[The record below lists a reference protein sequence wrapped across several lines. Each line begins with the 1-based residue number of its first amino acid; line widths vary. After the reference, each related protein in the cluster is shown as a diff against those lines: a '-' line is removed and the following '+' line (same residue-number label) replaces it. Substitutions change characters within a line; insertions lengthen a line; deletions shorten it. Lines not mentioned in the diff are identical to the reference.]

1 MFKEF
6 KEFIS
11 KGNVM
16 DMAIGVIIANAFA
29 AIVTAFTESFIQPLL
44 GLIGGA
50 EIHGTIPLGKSGQA
64 IDYGSFFT
72 AVINFLIVAF
82 ILFLMIKIVSTA
94 EKKSKEKLE
103 KLANMAE
110 KTVNKTLGKGRKNK
124 KEEIVEE
131 AEPETK
137 LCPYCYTEIAYKATR
152 CPHCTTK
159 LEGFKEPSDNSKE
172 SVKN

>member
-50 EIHGTIPLGKSGQA
+50 EIHGTIPLGSSGQS
-64 IDYGSFFT
+64 INYGSFLT

-82 ILFLMIKIVSTA
+82 ILFLMIKIITTA

-103 KLANMAE
+103 QLASMAE
-110 KTVNKTLGKGRKNK
+110 KKVLKGKKNK
-124 KEEIVEE
+124 EEKEEVQEE
-131 AEPETK
+131 PKTK
-137 LCPYCYTEIAYKATR
+137 LCPYCYTEIAFKATR

-159 LEGFKEPSDNSKE
+159 LEGFKEEITK
-172 SVKN
+172 

>member
-29 AIVTAFTESFIQPLL
+29 DIVKALTSSFIQPIL

-50 EIHGTIPLGKSGQA
+50 EIHGTIPLGNSGQA
-64 IDYGSFFT
+64 LDYGTFIT

-82 ILFLMIKIVSTA
+82 ILFIMVKTVNTIN
-94 EKKSKEKLE
+94 KKSKERLE
-103 KLANMAE
+103 QLAS
-110 KTVNKTLGKGRKNK
+110 KVTKHK
-124 KEEIVEE
+124 KKSEENSEE
-131 AEPETK
+131 DPETK
-137 LCPYCYTEIAYKATR
+137 LCPFCLTEIPYKATR
-152 CPHCTTK
+152 CPHCTSI
-159 LEGFKEPSDNSKE
+159 LEELSSKVDK
-172 SVKN
+172 SKK

>member
-16 DMAIGVIIANAFA
+16 DLAIGVIIGGAFSD
-29 AIVTAFTESFIQPLL
+29 IVSALTSSFIQPLL

-50 EIHGTIPLGKSGQA
+50 EVKGTIPLGNSGQA
-64 IDYGSFFT
+64 LDYGAFLT

-82 ILFLMIKIVSTA
+82 VLFLMVKTINTA
-94 EKKSKEKLE
+94 NKKSKEKLE
-103 KLANMAE
+103 AIAN
-110 KTVNKTLGKGRKNK
+110 KVSKKGTNSQ
-124 KEEIVEE
+124 EVEVE

-137 LCPYCYTEIAYKATR
+137 LCRYCLSEISYKATR
-152 CPHCTTK
+152 CPHCTSILDEDLAK
-159 LEGFKEPSDNSKE
+159 KISEEMSSE
-172 SVKN
+172 Q

>member
-50 EIHGTIPLGKSGQA
+50 EIHGTIPLGKSGQS
-64 IDYGSFFT
+64 IDYGSFIT

-82 ILFLMIKIVSTA
+82 ILFMIIKIVTTA
-94 EKKSKEKLE
+94 EKKSREHLE
-103 KLANMAE
+103 KLASEAE
-110 KTVNKTLGKGRKNK
+110 KTIFKKVKRKNK
-124 KEEIVEE
+124 KEDSEVIEE
-131 AEPETK
+131 EPTKK
-137 LCPYCYTEIAYKATR
+137 LCPYCYSEIAFKATR

-159 LEGFKEPSDNSKE
+159 LEGFKEEIIKE
-172 SVKN
+172 

>member
-6 KEFIS
+6 REFIS

-29 AIVTAFTESFIQPLL
+29 AIVTAFTNSFIQPIL

-50 EIHGTIPLGKSGQA
+50 EIHGTIPLGSSGQS
-64 IDYGSFFT
+64 IDYGTFIT

-82 ILFLMIKIVSTA
+82 ILFLMIKIITTA

-103 KLANMAE
+103 KLANMA
-110 KTVNKTLGKGRKNK
+110 GKKVGLKNK
-124 KEEIVEE
+124 KEETPAEE
-131 AEPETK
+131 PTTK
-137 LCPYCYTEIAYKATR
+137 LCPYCYTEIAFKATR

-159 LEGFKEPSDNSKE
+159 LEGFKEEIKD
-172 SVKN
+172 

>member
-29 AIVTAFTESFIQPLL
+29 SIVTAFTESFIQPLL

-50 EIHGTIPLGKSGQA
+50 EIHGTIKLGNSGQA
-64 IDYGSFFT
+64 INYGSFLT

-82 ILFLMIKIVSTA
+82 ILFLMIKIVTTA

-103 KLANMAE
+103 QLANMAE
-110 KTVNKTLGKGRKNK
+110 KTVSKKLGKGNK
-124 KEEIVEE
+124 AKTEENTTVEE
-131 AEPETK
+131 PKTK
-137 LCPYCYTEIAYKATR
+137 LCPYCYSEIAFKATR

-159 LEGFKEPSDNSKE
+159 LEGFKEEITTKE
-172 SVKN
+172 

>member
-50 EIHGTIPLGKSGQA
+50 EIHGTIPLGNSGQA
-64 IDYGSFFT
+64 IDYGSFLT
-72 AVINFLIVAF
+72 AVVNFLIVAF
-82 ILFLMIKIVSTA
+82 ILFMMIKIISTA
-94 EKKSKEKLE
+94 EKKSKERLAQ
-103 KLANMAE
+103 LANMAGNGAT
-110 KTVNKTLGKGRKNK
+110 KVLKKGKKAK
-124 KEEIVEE
+124 VEE
-131 AEPETK
+131 VVEEEPTTK
-137 LCPYCYTEIAYKATR
+137 LCPHCYSEIAFKATR
-152 CPHCTTK
+152 CPHCTSK
-159 LEGFKEPSDNSKE
+159 LEGFKETIEK
-172 SVKN
+172 

>member
-50 EIHGTIPLGKSGQA
+50 EIHGTIPLGESGQA
-64 IDYGSFFT
+64 IDYGSFLT
-72 AVINFLIVAF
+72 AVVNFLIVAF
-82 ILFLMIKIVSTA
+82 ILFMMIKIISTA
-94 EKKSKEKLE
+94 EKKSKERLAQ
-103 KLANMAE
+103 LANMAGNSAS
-110 KTVNKTLGKGRKNK
+110 KVLKKGKKAK
-124 KEEIVEE
+124 AEEDVEE
-131 AEPETK
+131 EPTTK
-137 LCPYCYTEIAYKATR
+137 LCPHCFSEIPFKATR
-152 CPHCTTK
+152 CPHCTSK
-159 LEGFKEPSDNSKE
+159 LEGFKETIE
-172 SVKN
+172 

>member
-50 EIHGTIPLGKSGQA
+50 EIHGTIPLGKSGQS
-64 IDYGSFFT
+64 INYGSFLT

-82 ILFLMIKIVSTA
+82 ILFLMIKIVTTA

-103 KLANMAE
+103 QLAHMAE
-110 KTVNKTLGKGRKNK
+110 KKVGKKIGKGK
-124 KEEIVEE
+124 KEEEE
-131 AEPETK
+131 VSIEQTTK
-137 LCPYCYTEIAYKATR
+137 LCPYCYTEIAFKATR

-159 LEGFKEPSDNSKE
+159 LEGFKEEITK
-172 SVKN
+172 